1 MKRIRWTAACVI
13 SIVFATQIVGL
24 RLLVVS
30 GNSMSPSIRDGDLVL
45 TARLWLGDSVGDI
58 VLLKRPSDGQL
69 LLHRV
74 IEQGQ
79 GWRRT
84 KGDASLSPD
93 AERISDAAV
102 LGGLAAVIPTG
113 LFSPLPLEQVA
124 GQFSARRQI
133 GLSVASASGARAE
146 VSTPAIAGADA
157 QGQLLP
163 GGRATWVLTL
173 TPCPTGIAGEC
184 AGATNTLR
192 IDPDRFTLSGTS
204 SAARALRIT
213 STCRPAGTTT
223 WTASADLF
231 TATWSATN
239 LATGRLA
246 TFSAGAAASECQV
259 QVILLGEITAA
270 NSSVT
275 LPLRWGP
282 E

>member
-1 MKRIRWTAACVI
+1 
-13 SIVFATQIVGL
+13 
-24 RLLVVS
+24 
-30 GNSMSPSIRDGDLVL
+30 MSPSIRDGDLVL
-45 TARLWLGDSVGDI
+45 TARLWRGGAVGDI
-58 VLLKRPSDGQL
+58 VLVERPSDGQL

-74 IEQGQ
+74 IEQGA

-84 KGDASLSPD
+84 QGDASLSPD

-102 LGGLAAVIPTG
+102 LGVLAAVIPTG
-113 LFSPLPLEQVA
+113 LIAPPPLGQVA
-124 GQFSARRQI
+124 TQFSAERRV
-133 GLSVASASGARAE
+133 GLSIAAAPGARAE
-146 VSTPAIAGADA
+146 VSAPVIAGADA
-157 QGQLLP
+157 LGQLLP
-163 GGRATWVLTL
+163 GGRATWTLTL

-184 AGATNTLR
+184 AGTTNTLR
-192 IDPDRFTLSGTS
+192 IDPDRFTLSGAS

-246 TFSAGAAASECQV
+246 TLSAGAAASECQV
-259 QVILLGEITAA
+259 QVTLLGEITAA

>member
-1 MKRIRWTAACVI
+1 MSGIRSAVAWVI
-13 SIVFATQIVGL
+13 AVAFAMQFAEL

-30 GNSMSPSIRDGDLVL
+30 GNSMSPSIRDGDLVV
-45 TARLWLGDSVGDI
+45 TARLVFGGSVGDI

-74 IEQGQ
+74 IEQGE
-79 GWRRT
+79 GWRRA
-84 KGDASLSPD
+84 KGDASLQPD
-93 AERISDAAV
+93 AERISDSAV

-113 LFSPLPLEQVA
+113 LLTSLPLQHVA
-124 GQFSARRQI
+124 AQFSAGSRV
-133 GLSVASASGARAE
+133 GLSITSAPGARAE
-146 VSTPAIAGADA
+146 LGAPVLSGTDVL
-157 QGQLLP
+157 GQLLP

-173 TPCPTGIAGEC
+173 TPCPTGVEGEC
-184 AGATNTLR
+184 AGVTNTLR

>member
-1 MKRIRWTAACVI
+1 VIAIAC
-13 SIVFATQIVGL
+13 ATQLAGL

-30 GNSMSPSIRDGDLVL
+30 GSSMSPSIRDGDLVL
-45 TARLWLGDSVGDI
+45 TARLWLGGSVGDI
-58 VLLKRPSDGQL
+58 VLVKRPGDGQL

-74 IEQGQ
+74 IEEGE

-113 LFSPLPLEQVA
+113 LLTSLPLEQVA
-124 GQFSARRQI
+124 TQFSAGRQV
-133 GLSVASASGARAE
+133 GLSVTSASGARVEMGAPML
-146 VSTPAIAGADA
+146 SGADA

-173 TPCPTGIAGEC
+173 TPCPTGVAGEC

-192 IDPDRFTLSGTS
+192 IDPNRFVLSATS
-204 SAARALRIT
+204 GLARSLRIT
-213 STCRPAGTTT
+213 STCRPVGATI

-231 TATWSATN
+231 TAAWSAAS

-246 TFSAGAAASECQV
+246 SLSAGAAAIECQV
-259 QVILLGEITAA
+259 QVTLLGSLAA
-270 NSSVT
+270 ASSALT